1 MDQNIIRVYVGEI
14 IEDREGFEW
23 LVYKMEL
30 GGFYSFMNLTNQ
42 YAFPERETWR
52 EFKLLNYPTERVGKV
67 RGVEL
72 LEGEDWFCHD
82 GRCYPGALADG
93 CSGCEYSRLVKER
106 KRYFEPGDEV
116 WIPSE
121 KRIRRIVETA
131 LFRSNNIN
139 GPYFKVNYRYDI
151 IQGQIYSVRYRVE
164 KYPVENKYYRWN
176 QIRLV
181 KRNRHFINPEQLK
194 HVCNDLC
201 LFGPY
206 GGVRCGECKTG
217 KIWKEIKL

>member
-1 MDQNIIRVYVGEI
+1 MDQSIIRVYVGEI
-14 IEDREGFEW
+14 IKDKGGFEW
-23 LVYKMEL
+23 LISKMEL
-30 GGFYSFMNLTNQ
+30 GGLYSFMNLTQ
-42 YAFPERETWR
+42 GIYPEKWTWR
-52 EFKLLNYPTERVGKV
+52 EFKYLHYPIERVGKV
-67 RGVEL
+67 KGVEL

-82 GRCYPGALADG
+82 ERCYPGVLADG
-93 CSGCEYSRLVKER
+93 CSGCIYSRLVKER

-121 KRIRRIVETA
+121 KIIRRIMETA
-131 LFRSNNIN
+131 LFRSDNIN
-139 GPYFKVNYRYDI
+139 GPYFKVNNIYDI
-151 IQGQIYSVRYRVE
+151 PRLDQSYSVRYMVE
-164 KYPVENKYYRWN
+164 KYPVEKKYYRWD

-194 HVCNDLC
+194 YVCNDLC

-217 KIWKEIKL
+217 KIWKELI

>member
-1 MDQNIIRVYVGEI
+1 MDQSIIRVYVGEI
-14 IEDREGFEW
+14 IKDKGGFEW
-23 LVYKMEL
+23 LVSKMEL
-30 GGFYSFMNLTNQ
+30 GGLYSFINLTQ
-42 YAFPERETWR
+42 DVYYPEKGTYKELK
-52 EFKLLNYPTERVGKV
+52 FSHYPIERVGKV
-67 RGVEL
+67 KGVEL

-82 GRCYPGALADG
+82 GRCYPGVLADG
-93 CSGCEYSRLVKER
+93 CSGCIYSRLVKER

-121 KRIRRIVETA
+121 KRIRRIMETA
-131 LFRSNNIN
+131 LFRSDNIK
-139 GPYFKVNYRYDI
+139 GPYFKVNNRYDLELD
-151 IQGQIYSVRYRVE
+151 QTYSVRYMVE
-164 KYPVENKYYRWN
+164 KYPVEKKYYRWD

-206 GGVRCGECKTG
+206 GGARCGECKTG
-217 KIWKEIKL
+217 EIWKELI